1 MINYIWTDHC
11 HTVYWKKKW
20 SGSSYSV
27 IHEKVFISMKTLNN
41 ASAPFK
47 ITFFIQNTRNITILG
62 LSTFVFNFLSIFNLK
77 QFLFNISYLG
87 ELLFSWIYRKKY
99 QRKKF
104 INQINRRHIGFL
116 GRCMNSIHKS
126 YNMYLTLPTLN
137 IIPYFVQT
145 NYYEVNF
152 IFLWW

>member
-1 MINYIWTDHC
+1 M
-11 HTVYWKKKW
+11 
-20 SGSSYSV
+20 
-27 IHEKVFISMKTLNN
+27 
-41 ASAPFK
+41 
-47 ITFFIQNTRNITILG
+47 
-62 LSTFVFNFLSIFNLK
+62 FNFLSIFNLK

-126 YNMYLTLPTLN
+126 YNMYLTLPTLKM
-137 IIPYFVQT
+137 IPNFVLT
-145 NYYEVNF
+145 NYCKVNF
-152 IFLWW
+152 IFLWWLVRLNFKERIKIIHQANGRHIDFLSSGVFPGRCVLVLRWSNKQ